1 MLATRLTACRLA
13 ARNTTYIYRYLGTA
27 AAGAA
32 GAAGAAATPATATP
46 SSLITLSEQK
56 FLPKPS
62 SAAFSEASDRKS
74 TNYRK
79 EKSAL

>member
-27 AAGAA
+27 AA

-74 TNYRK
+74 RNYRK